1 MPLSQAL
8 EMAEERGLDLVEVSE
23 TATPPV
29 CRILDYGKYKYEQA
43 KKERETRKAHRTG
56 LVREVRL
63 RPKIGEHDLNLKIRM
78 VKKFLAEGDR
88 VKVSVIFR
96 GREITHPDI
105 GWELLQKVLGALK
118 TDAKV
123 SRAVVMEGRS
133 MNVILVYAAKQTAE
147 PEIAKESANAQA

>member
-8 EMAEERGLDLVEVSE
+8 ELAEERGLDLVEVGG

-43 KKERETRKAHRTG
+43 KKEREARKSHRTG

-63 RPKIGEHDLNLKIRM
+63 RPKIGEHDLNFKIRM

-105 GWELLQKVLGALK
+105 GWELLQKVLEALK

-123 SRAVVMEGRS
+123 GRAAVMEGKS
-133 MNVILVYAAKQTAE
+133 MNVILVCAAKQTAE